1 MYLRTVKV
9 RSSSGSINEYVRLVE
24 AYRDNGKVKQR
35 TLADLGRKD
44 LLVEIL
50 PKLQRFLGGD
60 RADTAEVEDP
70 DFLDASTW
78 GPVLVVRTLFDQL
91 GLWTILD
98 AALGKAKGVPF
109 ADRAFVLVA
118 NRLIRPAS
126 LGCAAGGVG
135 NSFSLGNP
143 HGRVPGLHY
152 ISRSGLSRSGMVS
165 FNAAR
170 ILACSGLG
178 RATRRRASFL
188 PSVVSRR
195 MSPI

>member
-1 MYLRTVKV
+1 MIATVFVVILHDMYLRTVKV
-9 RSSSGSINEYVRLVE
+9 RSSSGSINEYVRVVE

-78 GPVLVVRTLFDQL
+78 GPVLAVRTLFDQL

-109 ADRAFVLVA
+109 ADRAFV
-118 NRLIRPAS
+118 
-126 LGCAAGGVG
+126 
-135 NSFSLGNP
+135 
-143 HGRVPGLHY
+143 PGLTHH
-152 ISRSGLSRSGMVS
+152 
-165 FNAAR
+165 F
-170 ILACSGLG
+170 
-178 RATRRRASFL
+178 FL
-188 PSVVSRR
+188 CF
-195 MSPI
+195 